1 MSGKLTIFGDRYIK
15 PTDTV
20 GLLDTRHPERNG
32 FYFVSEVNT
41 KFSVSGGFRRELS
54 MPYRLAKFPKDQ
66 PITIK

>member
-1 MSGKLTIFGDRYIK
+1 M
-15 PTDTV
+15 
-20 GLLDTRHPERNG
+20 RHPERNG